1 MNCVQVASETDAGR
15 SGSDGM
21 GLAEVTAVRKAKA
34 ATLARERYPEYM
46 MKEAK
51 GQKYGFI

>member
-1 MNCVQVASETDAGR
+1 VNCVQVASETDAGR